1 MTRPSRVRT
10 VTLWVAASLIAVTAV
25 TTGVTVLLGQS
36 NRSSTPASAVFRVP
50 VMGVI
55 ELGLAPFIERS
66 LKEAREAGAQAVV
79 LHIDT
84 PGGRVDAAEQ
94 IVDAI
99 QDSEVP
105 VYAYVD
111 RRAFSAGALIALAT
125 KGIWMRPGSVMG
137 AATPIVGSGEK
148 ASEKIVSAMRSE
160 MRSLAEERGLDPRVA
175 EAMVDEDVEI
185 DGVVDR
191 GKLLTLT
198 TDEAVRLNYART
210 VDDWDGMLAAIQAT
224 GASVHETRTNWAES
238 LVRFLSNP
246 AVAPILLS
254 LGVLGLIIEFKTPA
268 FGLAGLA
275 GVTMLGLFFGS
286 RWIVGLAG
294 LEELLLLGGGLAL
307 LAVEVFVLPGFG
319 IAGIAGLAAVGSSIF
334 LSLVPKMAAPGDYG
348 TAAAVLSMVGIVVV
362 LIGWALLRH
371 LPRSGRF
378 ARSGLLLGESTSR
391 EGGYSSATVRPELV
405 GASGVAVTDL
415 RPSGTVRIGD
425 ERLDVVA
432 ESDFI
437 QAGTPVRVVRAE
449 GYRHV
454 VRPTD

>member
-137 AATPIVGSGEK
+137 AATPIVGGEK

-160 MRSLAEERGLDPRVA
+160 MRSLAEVRGLDPRVA

-334 LSLVPKMAAPGDYG
+334 LSLVPRMAAPADYG
-348 TAAAVLSMVGIVVV
+348 TAAAVLSMVGIVVI